1 MRKGSES
8 WESNMLGMHLITI
21 NGRTRGISDAIIH
34 KDVTK
39 ITDPL
44 LEEIVEEAL
53 KTGKREKR

>member
-8 WESNMLGMHLITI
+8 WGRNMLGMHLITI
-21 NGRTRGISDAIIH
+21 NGRTRGISNAIIN

-44 LEEIVEEAL
+44 LEEIAEEAL
-53 KTGKREKR
+53 KAGKREKR